1 MSDPEHEDTH
11 LTMSD
16 EHQYT
21 DAESAYFKWLWQW
34 RRRTAI
40 AQGLYEPATVLEGGR
55 VLNVFTGELI
65 EADVAIDAGM
75 IAGVGRF
82 PDARELID
90 VRGMI
95 VTPSFIDPH
104 LHLESTLLWPPE
116 LARAV
121 VPHGTG
127 AIIADPHEIA
137 NVAGLPGVE
146 GLCAATHELPLDIRF
161 TVPSCVPASPLESPG
176 ASFELH
182 DIQAMLDW
190 PETVALGEMMNF
202 PGVLAADPDIGG
214 RIWVSIG
221 KPRDGHAPG
230 LRGPKLQAYAGA
242 GMDSDHESFELDE
255 ARDKLRAGLF
265 TMMRQG
271 SSEKNLLDLLPLV
284 NDETWPRITFCSD
297 DRDCHDLTEHGHV
310 DDILRTAIRAG
321 LDPVRAIRMA
331 TWNPARHWRLDG
343 IGAVA
348 PGYRANLVV
357 LADLES
363 VSVEHTFYNGR
374 LVASSGELLTSL
386 PDMNVPDFLRHS
398 VNVAPIQLSHMRLA
412 PEAARQAVEVIPG
425 QIMTRL
431 IDVEPTI
438 KDRQAVSSVE
448 ADVLKLV
455 CVERHH
461 ATGRVGVGL
470 VRGFGL
476 KRGAMASTIAH
487 DAHNIIAVGA
497 NDADILAAIATVAES
512 QGGLAVVSNL
522 EVVANLGLPI
532 GGLVSDA
539 PLGEVSAGYAAVEAA
554 ARGLGSS
561 LQSPFGQLAFLAL
574 SVIPEARVTDRGLID
589 LRL

>member
-1 MSDPEHEDTH
+1 
-11 LTMSD
+11 MSD

-40 AQGLYEPATVLEGGR
+40 AQGLYEPATVLKGGR
-55 VLNVFTGELI
+55 VLNVFSGELI
-65 EADVAIDAGM
+65 EADVAVDAGV
-75 IAGVGRF
+75 IAGVGQF
-82 PDARELID
+82 PDARDVID

-146 GLCAATHELPLDIRF
+146 SLRAATQGLPLDIRY
-161 TVPSCVPASPLESPG
+161 TAPSCVPASPLESPG

-182 DIQAMLDW
+182 DIEAMLAW
-190 PETVALGEMMNF
+190 PDTLALGELMNF
-202 PGVLAADPDIGG
+202 PGVLAADPEIGA
-214 RIWVSIG
+214 RIWVSNG
-221 KPRDGHAPG
+221 QPRDGHAPG

-242 GMDSDHESFELDE
+242 GMHSDHESFELGE
-255 ARDKLRAGLF
+255 AREKLRAGLVI
-265 TMMRQG
+265 MMRQG

-284 NDETWPRITFCSD
+284 DDETWPRITFCSD

-321 LDPVRAIRMA
+321 LDPVRAIQMA
-331 TWNPARHWRLDG
+331 TWNPARHWRMDG

-348 PGYRANLVV
+348 PGYRANLVA
-357 LADLES
+357 LTDLES
-363 VSVEHTFYNGR
+363 VSVEHTFHNGR
-374 LVASSGELLTSL
+374 LVASGGELLASL
-386 PDMNVPDFLRHS
+386 PPTTIPDFLRHS
-398 VNVAPIQLSHMRLA
+398 ANVAPIQLSHMRLTS
-412 PEAARQAVEVIPG
+412 EAARQAVELIPG
-425 QIMTRL
+425 QIVTRL
-431 IDVEPTI
+431 IEVEPVV
-438 KDRQAVSSVE
+438 KDSQIVSSVE
-448 ADVLKLV
+448 ADLLKLV

-470 VRGFGL
+470 VRGFGF

-487 DAHNIIAVGA
+487 DAHNIIAVGT

-522 EVVANLGLPI
+522 EVLAHLGLPLA
-532 GGLVSDA
+532 GLVSDA
-539 PLGEVSAGYAAVEAA
+539 PLVEVSAGYVAVEAA
-554 ARGLGSS
+554 ARDLGSS

-574 SVIPEARVTDRGLID
+574 SVIPEARVTDRGLVD
-589 LRL
+589 LRM